1 MTTEAENTW
10 GDGTTLG
17 GGTLIVNGSLPPGTF
32 NISAGTTLGGH
43 GTIRPAVTLPSG
55 ATLAPGNKGIGTL
68 TVSNNVTLQ
77 VGSVARIEL
86 NKAAGTHDQLRVT
99 GTLDA
104 PSVLPDFSAI
114 VTERLTSE
122 VDERVEQEKSEVQER
137 LDEQKKEAQEKLQ
150 NRLRGLLD
158 R

>member
-1 MTTEAENTW
+1 MDALLSNR
-10 GDGTTLG
+10 DLK
-17 GGTLIVNGSLPPGTF
+17 GTLDFMTITGNGTVNLLDNAIDFDLRATMIDGPTLQSDPGMAKYAGKSLP
-32 NISAGTTLGGH
+32 L
-43 GTIRPAVTLPSG
+43 
-55 ATLAPGNKGIGTL
+55 
-68 TVSNNVTLQ
+68 
-77 VGSVARIEL
+77 
-86 NKAAGTHDQLRVT
+86 KAT